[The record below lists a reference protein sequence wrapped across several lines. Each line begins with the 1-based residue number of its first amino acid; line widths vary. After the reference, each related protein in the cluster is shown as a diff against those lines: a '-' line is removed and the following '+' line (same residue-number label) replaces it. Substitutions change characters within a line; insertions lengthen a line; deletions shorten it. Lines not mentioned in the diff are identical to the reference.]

1 MQLCKMQF
9 CSKMLHVICISQAG
23 ESWKIWVP
31 VIPTGAGGGQQGL
44 EHTFHCRANEP
55 LGSVLLI
62 ATAVLSSWGISG
74 AETHVRIAL
83 PLRFAKANTDVTNGS
98 EGLRRS
104 PIAMQSVTIP
114 TSSCYQWFAG
124 STLPPSPRG
133 IILSSPRRNFR
144 SFTGAAHVSLRRIA
158 SQSPKSRPRAFQIVE
173 RCRAAR
179 LQLPRLRISFIEF
192 SPERPGEK
200 VPSRP
205 AGRHN

>member
-31 VIPTGAGGGQQGL
+31 AAPTGAGGGNQGL
-44 EHTFHCRANEP
+44 KHTFHCRANEP
-55 LGSVLLI
+55 LASVLLV
-62 ATAVLSSWGISG
+62 ATATLSSWVFQVRKMGFGDPGRPKNVTYNIHFPGWRKLENIGSGCSHRRRRWEPGFKTKLPLQGEPAPGERSSRRYGNFKFWGISG
-74 AETHVRIAL
+74 AEMHVRIAL

-124 STLPPSPRG
+124 STPPPHHG
-133 IILSSPRRNFR
+133 A
-144 SFTGAAHVSLRRIA
+144 SF
-158 SQSPKSRPRAFQIVE
+158 
-173 RCRAAR
+173 
-179 LQLPRLRISFIEF
+179 
-192 SPERPGEK
+192 
-200 VPSRP
+200 
-205 AGRHN
+205 